1 MARTFNRNPLQVNTP
16 SSKDVKNYFF
26 NHFNWKGLNTDKN
39 FLAVD
44 QETFADSKNV
54 YQNAEGLLRS
64 RPSVKIK
71 QMFVESAIDFWNFD
85 NVDVYL
91 CEAND
96 RYDLH
101 FVIENEIYSKTISDK
116 NVKLVR
122 IQNKIYCFTDEDFF
136 YFDIDKLIF
145 DDGFSKI
152 YIPNTEFDASGTK
165 TKVESKNILTD
176 KEKYT
181 YLYNSEL
188 GVSTEAYGK
197 ELTVKINEQKYSFVL
212 SNSSLELLTD
222 VLFITPS
229 DYDYVSVSNN
239 DTYLFYSSE
248 KRTVSYSSSG
258 KILSKTFI
266 IPEEYGDIVGYPKFS
281 QDSSYI
287 IIGTNKSL
295 YIVSVVA
302 DQSNGELRFK
312 DFTDVKSYLPR
323 IEEMYDNANI
333 INCDYDFVTY
343 DEFVYFHND
352 RSIGSLACHVNDSS
366 IKYLNLYFKN
376 IEKIVFNK
384 GYRLTDG
391 TSTIV
396 NGLIAVL
403 GECYESGVSKSGV
416 FIFNAGDESES
427 HEKYY
432 EATDGSFA
440 VLHDLKVTNNSIL
453 AVVND
458 MSERILLKIIR
469 NNEIS
474 DSGDAF
480 KTNVIGYEPITGDYL
495 KTSKHLIS
503 DDGLKIFTG
512 RGIYNLVDN
521 EYHQLI
527 SKHTFYNHIGY
538 GKYLY
543 YLGYNNKVFSNLIK
557 NNLAFEYLKDGNDL
571 LVNPHLISRLNNFY
585 FTLDNT
591 LYISDYRE
599 EDGEFKWYFPEVNK
613 QIFDSVITGLHPI
626 SSTEMG
632 VFFDNAI
639 WYVNLSEQGYRYTKS
654 KLELGVKS
662 GSDIIASYDGSRLI
676 FPTERGIVALSYQDF
691 VASTDQVI
699 TFLSDA
705 IHLQMEEFCK
715 QPVHSL
721 KIDYWIIF
729 YNSNKKDLYVLDSRN
744 NSWWPWSLPMEIN
757 KFVKYDEDLLL
768 CSNNGRF
775 YQFDKSNDDYF
786 DYDEIK
792 YPIDWYV
799 ESQKLHLSSLNNYK
813 HLINITFNSVID
825 TEDYL
830 SFFLDVKNYREN
842 VDSGKIENPHYSV
855 DVLRT
860 FVQRLN
866 YFKVNEF
873 QYILRSDNDNK
884 FPLPLS
890 LSSISIK
897 YKIQGQVR

>member
-26 NHFNWKGLNTDKN
+26 NHYNWKGVNNDKN

-44 QETFADSKNV
+44 QETFADAKNV

-64 RPSVKIK
+64 RPSVKRK
-71 QMFVESAIDFWNFD
+71 FMSFNFAIDFWNFD

-91 CEAND
+91 CKDEDCYN
-96 RYDLH
+96 LH
-101 FVIENEIYSKTISDK
+101 FVIENEIYSKTIFHK

-136 YFDIDKLIF
+136 YFDIDELVF
-145 DDGFSKI
+145 GDGFSKI

-222 VLFITPS
+222 VLFVMPS
-229 DYDYVSVSNN
+229 DYDYLDVSNDN
-239 DTYLFYSSE
+239 TYLFYSS
-248 KRTVSYSSSG
+248 KTRTVSYSSSG

-281 QDSSYI
+281 QDSSYV

-312 DFTDVKSYLPR
+312 DFTNVRSYLPH
-323 IEEMYDNANI
+323 IEEMYDGANI
-333 INCDYDFVTY
+333 INCDYDFITY

-352 RSIGSLACHVNDSS
+352 RELGSIACHVNDSS

-403 GECYESGVSKSGV
+403 GECYESGV

-432 EATDGSFA
+432 EAIDDFF

-453 AVVND
+453 AVVNN
-458 MSERILLKIIR
+458 MSERIFLKITGK
-469 NNEIS
+469 NQIS
-474 DSGDAF
+474 DSSDAF
-480 KTNVIGYEPITGDYL
+480 ETSAKVYEKITGDYL
-495 KTSKHLIS
+495 NTSKHLIS

-512 RGIYNLVDN
+512 DGIYNLVDD

-527 SKHTFYNHIGY
+527 SKNTFYNHISY

-543 YLGYNNKVFSNLIK
+543 YRGYGKKVFSNLIK
-557 NNLAFEYLKDGNDL
+557 DNLAFEYVKDGDDL

-585 FTLDNT
+585 FTLDNA

-613 QIFDSVITGLHPI
+613 QIFDSGITGLHPI

-632 VFFDNAI
+632 IFFDNAI

-691 VASTDQVI
+691 IASTDQVI

-757 KFVKYDEDLLL
+757 KFVKYNEDLLLL
-768 CSNNGRF
+768 CSNSGRF

-792 YPIDWYV
+792 YPIDWHV
-799 ESQKLHLSSLNNYK
+799 ESQKLHLSGLNNYK

-873 QYILRSDNDNK
+873 QYVLRSDNDNK